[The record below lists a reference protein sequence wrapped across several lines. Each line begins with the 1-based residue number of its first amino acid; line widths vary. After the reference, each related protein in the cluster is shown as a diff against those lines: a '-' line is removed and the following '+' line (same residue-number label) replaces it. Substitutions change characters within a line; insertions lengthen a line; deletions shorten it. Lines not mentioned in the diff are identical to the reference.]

1 MADGQHEGDKLR
13 LWELEHKVDDL
24 SDEVRANTAA
34 IAEMVEVWKS
44 AKHLVSFIFL
54 CAKLGAAI
62 SLIWGYFHVVSWIG
76 TKP

>member
-1 MADGQHEGDKLR
+1 MADGQEGRELR

-24 SDEVRANTAA
+24 SDAVGANTLA
-34 IAEMVEVWKS
+34 IEEMVAVWKS

-62 SLIWGYFHVVSWIG
+62 SLIWGYFQVVTWIG
-76 TKP
+76 KP